1 MHKRLLKQSFFLG
14 SLLLAIVT
22 GLTPTHAQILTGSI
36 AGIVSDASGA
46 RVPNASVSIRNEQ
59 TGDTRKVQTGS
70 DGAFGA
76 ASLQPG
82 VYAVSVSSA
91 GFSVSNVAGVQ
102 VNPGA
107 ASRVDVALQVGAQSQ
122 EVNVS
127 ASSTALQTD
136 SAEVRSELSTR
147 ELSDLPIPS
156 GRNYQSALIL
166 VPGITPPV
174 NQHSVAANPGRGLI
188 FQSNGAFG
196 NTNNVRIDGATANNV
211 WLPHVAAYS
220 PGLEAIDSVSVVTNS
235 FDAQQGL
242 AGGASVNVHVKTGGN
257 QFHGSTFWYHTDNAL
272 QAKPFF
278 LPSTF
283 TRKPKFIQNNVGGT
297 LGGAAIKD
305 RLFFFFSYDGS
316 YVSQTANILTTVPTD
331 AMRNGDFSGSSN
343 PIYNPSTGT
352 SSGAGKTAF
361 IGKQIPST
369 SQSPIASS
377 IQSHIPHANLPGISN
392 NYYASGAYKF
402 NSSKYDTNVTYK
414 ATSKLSLTARL
425 GLLKYFSFDAA
436 AFGDNGVPV
445 SSAGGRQGTSN
456 GSVYN
461 GTFSGVYVI
470 SPRFVFDGYFAATAL
485 PTYGQPINVDQNVG
499 IDLGIPGTNGPTRL
513 YGGWPQ
519 FTISNFSV
527 VGNSSTP
534 LAYADQEYQVQ
545 PNFTWTHASHTVRF
559 GGNVSRQII
568 RHQQPQLTGAGI
580 FSFTGAGTTVAGG
593 PSSNAY
599 NAYADF
605 LLGRF
610 STGQA
615 ERLNSGSLVGKSL
628 IYSLFAQDQWI
639 ASDRV
644 TLNYGLRWDY
654 FPVGG
659 RDGRGFARYNPT
671 NNTMQVCGV
680 GNIPH
685 DCGYE
690 ISKLGFSP
698 SFGVSVRLT
707 EAFVLRAGAGIN
719 KDPYPLAF
727 SRDLVQNFPEDVQ
740 VSIVSPNSNTASYSL
755 ATGLPAVTP
764 IDISSGV
771 VPVPNTYTVN
781 SLTSHPKRDYV
792 ESWNLSLE
800 KQWKGDVIT
809 EGRYVGSRQLQ
820 VSSVFNTNAG
830 LVGGGTASQPY
841 NILFGRT
848 AATNVITPVGRNQYD
863 AFQGRIT
870 KRFQA
875 GYSLNVGYTFSK
887 TFAYCCDNT
896 AGETVAI
903 QVPGYVGLNR
913 ALATFDRPYILTI
926 SGTGQLP
933 FGKGKR
939 FLTTGLGS
947 KLAGGWQL
955 NGVFAS
961 YSGTPFTISAA
972 ANSLNAPG
980 SSQVADRV
988 RPGACHASSNY
999 LGAGKSYIDATCF
1012 AAVTAV
1018 RFGNAGFNSV
1028 RGPGVNNLNAS
1039 VFRKF
1044 PLGERVVLEFRAE
1057 AFNASNTPHF
1067 NNPSN
1072 TNISNVT
1079 FNADHSVANLNG
1091 FGAFSSTN
1099 ARDQEG
1105 IDQRFFRLGFK
1116 ASF

>member
-1 MHKRLLKQSFFLG
+1 MHKKLLKRTVLVG
-14 SLLLAIVT
+14 SLLLAFFA
-22 GLTPTHAQILTGSI
+22 GLTPLRSQILTGSI
-36 AGIVSDASGA
+36 AGVVSDTSGA
-46 RVPNASVSIRNEQ
+46 RVPNANVTIRNNE
-59 TGDTRKVQTGS
+59 TSAMRKVQTNS
-70 DGAFGA
+70 DGAFGVT
-76 ASLQPG
+76 SLQPG
-82 VYAVSVSSA
+82 NYAVLVSSS
-91 GFSVSNVAGVQ
+91 GFSVSNVAEVQ
-102 VNPGA
+102 VEPGA
-107 ASRVDVALQVGAQSQ
+107 TARVDVALQIGTQNQ
-122 EVNVS
+122 EVSVS
-127 ASSTALQTD
+127 ANSSVLQTD
-136 SAEVRSELSTR
+136 SGEVRSELSTR
-147 ELSDLPIPS
+147 QLSDLPIPA

-297 LGGAAIKD
+297 IGGPALKD
-305 RLFFFFSYDGS
+305 RLFFFFSFDGS
-316 YVSQTANILTTVPTD
+316 YVNQTANILTTVPTD
-331 AMRNGDFSGSSN
+331 AMRVGNFSGSSN
-343 PIYNPSTGT
+343 PIYDPSTGT
-352 SSGAGKTAF
+352 STGGGKTAF
-361 IGKQIPST
+361 AGNQIPST
-369 SQSPIASS
+369 SQSTIALA
-377 IQSHIPHANLPGISN
+377 IQSHIPHANLAGISN
-392 NYYASGAYKF
+392 NYFASGAYKF

-414 ATSKLSLTARL
+414 ATSKLNLTARL
-425 GLLKYFSFDAA
+425 GLLEYFAFDAA
-436 AFGDNGVPV
+436 AYGDNGVPV

-499 IDLGIPGTNGPTRL
+499 LDFGIPGTNGPTRL

-519 FTISNFSV
+519 FSISNFSV
-527 VGNSSTP
+527 IGNTSTP
-534 LAYADQEYQVQ
+534 LAYDDQEYQMQ
-545 PNFTWTHASHTVRF
+545 PNFTWTHSSHTIRF
-559 GGNVSRQII
+559 GTNVSRQII
-568 RHQQPQLTGAGI
+568 RHGQPQLTGAGI
-580 FSFTGAGTTVAGG
+580 FSFTGGGTTVAGG
-593 PSSNAY
+593 PSANAY

-615 ERLNSGSLVGKSL
+615 ERLNSGILVGKTY

-644 TLNYGLRWDY
+644 TVSYGLRWDY
-654 FPVGG
+654 FPIGG
-659 RDGRGFARYNPT
+659 RDGRGFARYNPA

-680 GNIPH
+680 AGIPH
-685 DCGYE
+685 DCGYKV
-690 ISKLGFSP
+690 SKLGFSP
-698 SFGVSVRLT
+698 SLGVSVRLT
-707 EAFVLRAGAGIN
+707 PSLVMRAGAGVN
-719 KDPYPLAF
+719 RDPYPLAF

-740 VSIVSPNSNTASYSL
+740 LSIVSPNSNTASYSL
-755 ATGLPAVTP
+755 STGLPAVTP

-781 SLTSHPKRDYV
+781 SLPSNPKRDYV

-800 KQWKGDVIT
+800 KQWKGGFVT

-820 VSSVFNTNAG
+820 ISSVFNTNAG
-830 LVGGGTASQPY
+830 TVGGGTASQPY

-848 AATNVITPVGRNQYD
+848 AATNVIQPVGRNQYD
-863 AFQGRIT
+863 GFQAHAT
-870 KRFQA
+870 KQFHA
-875 GYSLNVGYTFSK
+875 GYSVNVGYTFSK

-896 AGETVAI
+896 AGETVSI
-903 QVPGYVGLNR
+903 QAPGYVGLNR
-913 ALATFDRPYILTI
+913 ALATFDRPYILTL

-939 FLTTGLGS
+939 FLSTGLGS
-947 KLAGGWQL
+947 KLAGGWQV
-955 NGVFAS
+955 NGVFES

-972 ANSLNAPG
+972 GNSLNAPG

-988 RPGACHASSNY
+988 RPGACHSGSNY
-999 LGAGKSYIDATCF
+999 LGATQSYVDATCF

-1018 RFGNAGFNSV
+1018 RFGNAGFDSV

-1044 PLGERVVLEFRAE
+1044 SLGERAVLEFRAE

-1067 NNPSN
+1067 SNPSN

-1079 FNADHSVANLNG
+1079 FNADHTVANLNG
-1091 FGAFSSTN
+1091 FGALSSTN
-1099 ARDQEG
+1099 SRDQEG
-1105 IDQRFFRLGFK
+1105 IDQRFFRIGFK

>member
-1 MHKRLLKQSFFLG
+1 MRKHLLHQIFFLG
-14 SLLLAIVT
+14 SLLFILAVAIVPVHGQT
-22 GLTPTHAQILTGSI
+22 LTGSI
-36 AGIVSDASGA
+36 TGIVSDSSGA
-46 RVPNASVSIRNEQ
+46 RVPSAGVTVRNSE
-59 TGDTRKVQTGS
+59 TGDTRNTQTDGE
-70 DGAFGA
+70 GAFGA
-76 ASLQPG
+76 TSLQPG
-82 VYAVSVSSA
+82 VYAVSVTSS
-91 GFSVSNVAGVQ
+91 GFSVSNVLGVQ
-102 VNPGA
+102 VSPGA
-107 ASRVDVALQVGAQSQ
+107 AARVDVSLQLG
-122 EVNVS
+122 
-127 ASSTALQTD
+127 SSTQAVDVTATSAVLQTD
-136 SAEVRSELSTR
+136 SGEVRSELSTR
-147 ELSDLPIPS
+147 QLSELPIPA

-174 NQHSVAANPGRGLI
+174 NQHSVAGNPGRGLI

-257 QFHGSTFWYHTDNAL
+257 QFHGSTFWYHTDNVL

-278 LPSTF
+278 LPNTF

-297 LGGAAIKD
+297 FGGAAIKD
-305 RLFFFFSYDGS
+305 KLFFFFSYDGS
-316 YVSQTANILTTVPTD
+316 YVNQTANILTTVPTD
-331 AMRNGDFSGSSN
+331 AMRSGNFSGSSS
-343 PIYNPSTGT
+343 PIYNPATGT
-352 SSGAGKTAF
+352 STGAGKTAF
-361 IGKQIPST
+361 TGNQIPLAN
-369 SQSPIASS
+369 QSPIALA
-377 IQSHIPHANLPGISN
+377 IQTHIPHANLPGIAN

-414 ATSKLSLTARL
+414 ATSKLNLTARL
-425 GLLKYFSFDAA
+425 GLLKFFSFDAA

-470 SPRFVFDGYFAATAL
+470 SPKFVFDGYFAATAL
-485 PTYGQPINVDQNVG
+485 PTFGQPLNVDQNVG
-499 IDLGIPGTNGPTRL
+499 VDLGIPGTNGPTRL

-519 FTISNFSV
+519 FSISNFSV

-534 LAYADQEYQVQ
+534 LAYDDQEYQAQ
-545 PNFTWTHASHTVRF
+545 PNFTWTHNSHTIRA

-580 FSFTGAGTTVAGG
+580 FSFTGSGTTVAGG
-593 PSSNAY
+593 PSSNTY

-644 TLNYGLRWDY
+644 TLSYGLRWDY

-659 RDGRGFARYNPT
+659 RDGRGFARYNPA

-690 ISKLGFSP
+690 VSKLGFSP
-698 SFGVSVRLT
+698 SLGVSVRLT
-707 EAFVLRAGAGIN
+707 DTFVLRAGAGVN

-740 VSIVSPNSNTASYSL
+740 VSIVSPNSNTASYVLS
-755 ATGLPAVTP
+755 TGLPAVTP

-781 SLTSHPKRDYV
+781 SLPSKPKRDYV
-792 ESWNLSLE
+792 ETWNLSLE
-800 KQWKGDVIT
+800 KQWAGGIIT

-830 LVGGGTASQPY
+830 TVGGGTASQPY

-848 AATNVITPVGRNQYD
+848 AATNLITPVGRNQYD
-863 AFQGRIT
+863 AFQGRLT
-870 KRFQA
+870 KQFRSN
-875 GYSLNVGYTFSK
+875 YSLNVGYTYSK

-896 AGETVAI
+896 AGETVSI
-903 QVPGYVGLNR
+903 QAPGYVGLNR
-913 ALATFDRPYILTI
+913 ALATFDRPYILTV

-939 FLTTGLGS
+939 FLTSGLGS
-947 KLAGGWQL
+947 KLAGGWQV
-955 NGVFAS
+955 NGVFQS

-972 ANSLNAPG
+972 GNSLNAPG
-980 SSQVADRV
+980 STQLADRV
-988 RPGACHASSNY
+988 RPGACHSGSEY
-999 LGAGKSYIDATCF
+999 MGSGQSYVDATCF

-1044 PLGERVVLEFRAE
+1044 SVADRVVLEFRAE

-1072 TNISNVT
+1072 TSISNVT
-1079 FNADHSVANLNG
+1079 FNPDHSVANLNG
-1091 FGAFSSTN
+1091 FGALSSTN
-1099 ARDQEG
+1099 SRDQEG